1 MLILKVVSFI
11 FVALFL
17 YLFFKDKRSD
27 LSVLIMLAAGVLV
40 FIFCLSQISEILAF
54 LKTISEK
61 AGIDVVYLGMIILI
75 LINFLVFVSMPSV
88 VQAVGEMSKEESR
101 VQDEKI
107 DETTK
112 KGLEDL
118 YDYINKRKTDI
129 ELMNELNPSEYVKS
143 YIKNGKGNITV
154 SEISKALI
162 SLLFKEVNGVLAMVI
177 SIIAIAL
184 ICSLLKNLQGA
195 FSSKGVSEIAFY
207 ACYSIIVMILSR
219 SFSISV
225 AKEVIVDVSDFMAA
239 ILPILV
245 TMVSLAGGITEAATI
260 DPIVMG
266 AVVIIP
272 RIYSS
277 IIIPLI
283 LISFVL
289 QFANNL
295 SEEHKINN
303 LCKLTKQCIVWL
315 QGIIITIFIALLTI
329 RGITSNTID
338 AVTLKTTKF
347 AVDNFVPIVGK
358 AFSDAISSVAGYS
371 LIIKNAVSGIGLIV
385 IILIIL
391 YPILKIVLMSFI
403 YKISASI
410 VEPISDK
417 RITSTIAAAGDSLI
431 LLLSCVLAVSLMFFI
446 VIAIIANAGKF
457 IVGG

>member
-1 MLILKVVSFI
+1 MKYYKKV
-11 FVALFL
+11 
-17 YLFFKDKRSD
+17 
-27 LSVLIMLAAGVLV
+27 
-40 FIFCLSQISEILAF
+40 
-54 LKTISEK
+54 
-61 AGIDVVYLGMIILI
+61 IILI

-219 SFSISV
+219 SFLIAISV

-403 YKISASI
+403 YKISAAI

-431 LLLSCVLAVSLMFFI
+431 LLLSCVLAVSLMFFV

>member
-1 MLILKVVSFI
+1 MKYYEKV
-11 FVALFL
+11 
-17 YLFFKDKRSD
+17 
-27 LSVLIMLAAGVLV
+27 
-40 FIFCLSQISEILAF
+40 
-54 LKTISEK
+54 
-61 AGIDVVYLGMIILI
+61 IILI
-75 LINFLVFVSMPSV
+75 LVNIFIFVSLPV
-88 VQAVGEMSKEESR
+88 PIKAVEGAKIEENNI
-101 VQDEKI
+101 QDEKI
-107 DETTK
+107 DETTE
-112 KGLEDL
+112 KGLENL

-129 ELMNELNPSEYVKS
+129 ELMNELDPSEYVKS
-143 YIKNGKGNITV
+143 YIKDGKGNITAG
-154 SEISKALI
+154 EISKAVI
-162 SLLFKEVNGVLAMVI
+162 SLLFKEVKSVLALVI
-177 SIIAIAL
+177 SIVAIAL

-195 FSSKGVSEIAFY
+195 FSSKGISEIAFY
-207 ACYSIIVMILSR
+207 ACYSIIVMILSK
-219 SFSISV
+219 SFLIAISV
-225 AKEVIVDVSDFMAA
+225 AKDVIMDVSDFMSA

-266 AVVIIP
+266 AVVIVP
-272 RIYSS
+272 KIYSN

-289 QFANNL
+289 QFTNNL
-295 SEEHKINN
+295 SEEHKIGN
-303 LCKLTKQCIVWL
+303 LCKLVKQWIVWF

-371 LIIKNAVSGIGLIV
+371 LIIKNAVSGVGLLV

-391 YPILKIVLMSFI
+391 YPVIKIVLMSFV

-431 LLLSCVLAVSLMFFI
+431 LLLSCVLAVSLMFFV
-446 VIAIIANAGKF
+446 VIAIMANAGKF

>member
-1 MLILKVVSFI
+1 MKYYKKV
-11 FVALFL
+11 
-17 YLFFKDKRSD
+17 
-27 LSVLIMLAAGVLV
+27 
-40 FIFCLSQISEILAF
+40 
-54 LKTISEK
+54 
-61 AGIDVVYLGMIILI
+61 IILI

-219 SFSISV
+219 SFLIAISV

-431 LLLSCVLAVSLMFFI
+431 LLLSCVLAVSLMFFV

>member
-1 MLILKVVSFI
+1 MKYYKKI
-11 FVALFL
+11 
-17 YLFFKDKRSD
+17 
-27 LSVLIMLAAGVLV
+27 
-40 FIFCLSQISEILAF
+40 
-54 LKTISEK
+54 
-61 AGIDVVYLGMIILI
+61 IILI
-75 LINFLVFVSMPSV
+75 LMSLLIFISIPTCVK
-88 VQAVGEMSKEESR
+88 SKEEIKDGENTT
-101 VQDEKI
+101 VQDDKI
-107 DETTK
+107 YETTEQ
-112 KGLEDL
+112 GLEKL

-129 ELMNELNPSEYVKS
+129 ELMNELEPSEYVKS

-154 SEISKALI
+154 GEIGKALI
-162 SLLFKEVNGVLAMVI
+162 SLLFKEVNSVFALAI
-177 SIIAIAL
+177 SIVAIAL

-207 ACYSIIVMILSR
+207 ACYSIIIMILSR
-219 SFSISV
+219 SFLIAISV
-225 AKEVIVDVSDFMAA
+225 AKDVIMDVSDFMSA

-245 TMVSLAGGITEAATI
+245 TMVSLAGGITQAATI

-266 AVVIIP
+266 AVIVVP

-289 QFANNL
+289 QFTNNL

-303 LCKLTKQCIVWL
+303 LCKMVKQWIVWF
-315 QGIIITIFIALLTI
+315 QGIIITVFIALLTI

-358 AFSDAISSVAGYS
+358 AFSDAISSVAAYS
-371 LIIKNAVSGIGLIV
+371 LIIKNAVSGVGLLV

-403 YKISASI
+403 YKIAASL

-431 LLLSCVLAVSLMFFI
+431 LLLSCVLAVSLMFFV
-446 VIAIIANAGKF
+446 VIAIMANAGKF

>member
-1 MLILKVVSFI
+1 MKYYKKV
-11 FVALFL
+11 
-17 YLFFKDKRSD
+17 
-27 LSVLIMLAAGVLV
+27 
-40 FIFCLSQISEILAF
+40 
-54 LKTISEK
+54 
-61 AGIDVVYLGMIILI
+61 IILI
-75 LINFLVFVSMPSV
+75 LVNFFILVSLSAPVKG
-88 VQAVGEMSKEESR
+88 AEGIKIGENNI
-101 VQDEKI
+101 QDEKV
-107 DETTK
+107 DETTE
-112 KGLEDL
+112 KGLENL

-129 ELMNELNPSEYVKS
+129 ELMNELDPSEYIKS

-154 SEISKALI
+154 GEISKALI
-162 SLLFKEVNGVLAMVI
+162 SLLFKEVKSVLALVI
-177 SIIAIAL
+177 SIVAIAL

-195 FSSKGVSEIAFY
+195 FSSKGISEIAFY
-207 ACYSIIVMILSR
+207 ACYSIIVMILSK
-219 SFSISV
+219 SFLIAISV
-225 AKEVIVDVSDFMAA
+225 AKDVIMDVSDFMSA

-266 AVVIIP
+266 AVIIAP
-272 RIYSS
+272 KIYSNL
-277 IIIPLI
+277 IIPLI

-289 QFANNL
+289 QFTNNL

-303 LCKLTKQCIVWL
+303 LCKLVKQWIVWF
-315 QGIIITIFIALLTI
+315 QGIIITVFIALLTI

-371 LIIKNAVSGIGLIV
+371 LIIKNAVSGIGLLV

-391 YPILKIVLMSFI
+391 YPVVKIVLMSFV
-403 YKISASI
+403 YKIAASL

-431 LLLSCVLAVSLMFFI
+431 LLLSCVLAVSLMFFV
-446 VIAIIANAGKF
+446 VIAIMANAGKF

>member
-1 MLILKVVSFI
+1 MKYYKKV
-11 FVALFL
+11 
-17 YLFFKDKRSD
+17 
-27 LSVLIMLAAGVLV
+27 
-40 FIFCLSQISEILAF
+40 
-54 LKTISEK
+54 
-61 AGIDVVYLGMIILI
+61 IILI
-75 LINFLVFVSMPSV
+75 LVNFFILVSLSAPVKG
-88 VQAVGEMSKEESR
+88 AEGIKIGENNI
-101 VQDEKI
+101 QDEKV
-107 DETTK
+107 DETTE
-112 KGLEDL
+112 KGLENL

-129 ELMNELNPSEYVKS
+129 ELMNELDPSEYIKS

-154 SEISKALI
+154 GEISKALI
-162 SLLFKEVNGVLAMVI
+162 SLLFKEVKSVLALVI
-177 SIIAIAL
+177 SIVAIAL

-195 FSSKGVSEIAFY
+195 FSSKGISEIAFY
-207 ACYSIIVMILSR
+207 ACYSIIVMILSK
-219 SFSISV
+219 SFLIAISV
-225 AKEVIVDVSDFMAA
+225 AKEVIMDVSDFMSA

-266 AVVIIP
+266 AVIIVP
-272 RIYSS
+272 KIYSNL
-277 IIIPLI
+277 IIPLI

-289 QFANNL
+289 QFTNNL

-303 LCKLTKQCIVWL
+303 LCKLVKQWIVWF
-315 QGIIITIFIALLTI
+315 QGIIITVFIALLTI

-371 LIIKNAVSGIGLIV
+371 LIIKNAVSGIGLLV

-391 YPILKIVLMSFI
+391 YPVVKIVLMSFV
-403 YKISASI
+403 YKIAASL

-431 LLLSCVLAVSLMFFI
+431 LLLSCVLAVSLMFFV
-446 VIAIIANAGKF
+446 VIAIMANAGKF

>member
-1 MLILKVVSFI
+1 MKYYKKI
-11 FVALFL
+11 
-17 YLFFKDKRSD
+17 
-27 LSVLIMLAAGVLV
+27 
-40 FIFCLSQISEILAF
+40 
-54 LKTISEK
+54 
-61 AGIDVVYLGMIILI
+61 IILI
-75 LINFLVFVSMPSV
+75 LMSLLIFISIPTCVK
-88 VQAVGEMSKEESR
+88 SKEEIKDGENTT
-101 VQDEKI
+101 VQDDKI
-107 DETTK
+107 YETTEQ
-112 KGLEDL
+112 GLEKL

-129 ELMNELNPSEYVKS
+129 ELMNELEPSEYVKS

-154 SEISKALI
+154 GEIGKALI
-162 SLLFKEVNGVLAMVI
+162 SLLFKEVNSVFALAI
-177 SIIAIAL
+177 SIVAIAL

-207 ACYSIIVMILSR
+207 ACYSIIIMILSR
-219 SFSISV
+219 SFLIAISV
-225 AKEVIVDVSDFMAA
+225 AKDVIMDVSDFMSA

-245 TMVSLAGGITEAATI
+245 TMVSLAGGITQAATI

-266 AVVIIP
+266 AVVVVP

-289 QFANNL
+289 QFTNNL

-303 LCKLTKQCIVWL
+303 LCKMVKQWIVWF
-315 QGIIITIFIALLTI
+315 QGIIITVFIALLTI

-358 AFSDAISSVAGYS
+358 AFSDAISSVAAYS
-371 LIIKNAVSGIGLIV
+371 LIIKNAVSGVGLLV

-403 YKISASI
+403 YKIAASL

-431 LLLSCVLAVSLMFFI
+431 LLLSCVLAVSLMFFV
-446 VIAIIANAGKF
+446 VIAIMANAGKF

>member
-1 MLILKVVSFI
+1 MKYYKKV
-11 FVALFL
+11 
-17 YLFFKDKRSD
+17 
-27 LSVLIMLAAGVLV
+27 
-40 FIFCLSQISEILAF
+40 
-54 LKTISEK
+54 
-61 AGIDVVYLGMIILI
+61 IILI
-75 LINFLVFVSMPSV
+75 LVNFFILVSLSAPVKG
-88 VQAVGEMSKEESR
+88 AEGIKIGENNI
-101 VQDEKI
+101 QDEKV
-107 DETTK
+107 DETTE
-112 KGLEDL
+112 KGLENL

-129 ELMNELNPSEYVKS
+129 ELMNELDPSEYIKS

-154 SEISKALI
+154 GEISKALI
-162 SLLFKEVNGVLAMVI
+162 SLLFKEVKSVLALVI
-177 SIIAIAL
+177 SIVAIAL

-195 FSSKGVSEIAFY
+195 FSSKGISEIAFY
-207 ACYSIIVMILSR
+207 ACYSIIVMILSK
-219 SFSISV
+219 SFLIAISV
-225 AKEVIVDVSDFMAA
+225 AKDVIMDVSDFMSA

-266 AVVIIP
+266 AFIIAP
-272 RIYSS
+272 KIYSNL
-277 IIIPLI
+277 IIPLI

-289 QFANNL
+289 QFTNNL

-303 LCKLTKQCIVWL
+303 LCKLVKQWIVWF
-315 QGIIITIFIALLTI
+315 QGIIITVFIALLTI

-371 LIIKNAVSGIGLIV
+371 LIIKNAVSGIGLLV

-391 YPILKIVLMSFI
+391 YPVVKIVLMSFV
-403 YKISASI
+403 YKIAASL

-431 LLLSCVLAVSLMFFI
+431 LLLSCVLAVSLMFFV
-446 VIAIIANAGKF
+446 VIAIMANAGKF

>member
-1 MLILKVVSFI
+1 MKYYKKV
-11 FVALFL
+11 
-17 YLFFKDKRSD
+17 
-27 LSVLIMLAAGVLV
+27 
-40 FIFCLSQISEILAF
+40 
-54 LKTISEK
+54 
-61 AGIDVVYLGMIILI
+61 IILI

-88 VQAVGEMSKEESR
+88 VQAVGEMSEEESR

-219 SFSISV
+219 SFLIAISV

-431 LLLSCVLAVSLMFFI
+431 LLLSCVLAVSLMFFV

>member
-1 MLILKVVSFI
+1 MKYYKKV
-11 FVALFL
+11 
-17 YLFFKDKRSD
+17 
-27 LSVLIMLAAGVLV
+27 
-40 FIFCLSQISEILAF
+40 
-54 LKTISEK
+54 
-61 AGIDVVYLGMIILI
+61 IILI

-107 DETTK
+107 DETSK

-219 SFSISV
+219 SFLIAISV

-431 LLLSCVLAVSLMFFI
+431 ILLSCVLAVSLMFFI

>member
-1 MLILKVVSFI
+1 MKYYKKV
-11 FVALFL
+11 
-17 YLFFKDKRSD
+17 
-27 LSVLIMLAAGVLV
+27 
-40 FIFCLSQISEILAF
+40 
-54 LKTISEK
+54 
-61 AGIDVVYLGMIILI
+61 IILI
-75 LINFLVFVSMPSV
+75 LINFLVFVSIPSV
-88 VQAVGEMSKEESR
+88 VQAVGEMSEENSR

-219 SFSISV
+219 SFLIAISV

-431 LLLSCVLAVSLMFFI
+431 ILLSCVLAVSLMFFI

>member
-1 MLILKVVSFI
+1 MKYYKKV
-11 FVALFL
+11 
-17 YLFFKDKRSD
+17 
-27 LSVLIMLAAGVLV
+27 
-40 FIFCLSQISEILAF
+40 
-54 LKTISEK
+54 
-61 AGIDVVYLGMIILI
+61 IILI
-75 LINFLVFVSMPSV
+75 LINFLVFLSMPSV
-88 VQAVGEMSKEESR
+88 VQAVGEMSEEESR

-219 SFSISV
+219 SFLIAISV

-431 LLLSCVLAVSLMFFI
+431 LLLSCVLAVSLMFFV

>member
-1 MLILKVVSFI
+1 MKYYKKV
-11 FVALFL
+11 
-17 YLFFKDKRSD
+17 
-27 LSVLIMLAAGVLV
+27 
-40 FIFCLSQISEILAF
+40 
-54 LKTISEK
+54 
-61 AGIDVVYLGMIILI
+61 IILI
-75 LINFLVFVSMPSV
+75 LVNFFILVSLSAPVKGV
-88 VQAVGEMSKEESR
+88 EGIKIGENNI
-101 VQDEKI
+101 QDEKV
-107 DETTK
+107 DETTE
-112 KGLEDL
+112 KGLENL

-129 ELMNELNPSEYVKS
+129 ELMNELDPSEYIKS

-154 SEISKALI
+154 GEISKALI
-162 SLLFKEVNGVLAMVI
+162 SLLFKEVKSVLALVI
-177 SIIAIAL
+177 SIVAIAL

-195 FSSKGVSEIAFY
+195 FSSKGISEIAFY
-207 ACYSIIVMILSR
+207 ACYSIIVMILSK
-219 SFSISV
+219 SFLIAISV
-225 AKEVIVDVSDFMAA
+225 AKEVIMDVSDFMSA

-245 TMVSLAGGITEAATI
+245 TMVSLAGGITEASTI

-266 AVVIIP
+266 AVIIVP
-272 RIYSS
+272 KIYSNL
-277 IIIPLI
+277 IIPLI

-289 QFANNL
+289 QFTNNL

-303 LCKLTKQCIVWL
+303 LCKLVKQWIVWF
-315 QGIIITIFIALLTI
+315 QGIIITVFIALLTI

-371 LIIKNAVSGIGLIV
+371 LIIKNAVSGIGLLV

-391 YPILKIVLMSFI
+391 YPVVKIVLMSFV
-403 YKISASI
+403 YKIAASL

-431 LLLSCVLAVSLMFFI
+431 LLLSCVLAVSLMFFV
-446 VIAIIANAGKF
+446 VIAIMANAGKF

>member
-1 MLILKVVSFI
+1 MKYYKKV
-11 FVALFL
+11 
-17 YLFFKDKRSD
+17 
-27 LSVLIMLAAGVLV
+27 
-40 FIFCLSQISEILAF
+40 
-54 LKTISEK
+54 
-61 AGIDVVYLGMIILI
+61 IILI

-107 DETTK
+107 DETSK

-184 ICSLLKNLQGA
+184 ICSLLKNLQGG

-219 SFSISV
+219 SFLIAISV

-431 LLLSCVLAVSLMFFI
+431 ILLSCVLAVSLMFFI

>member
-1 MLILKVVSFI
+1 MKYYKKV
-11 FVALFL
+11 
-17 YLFFKDKRSD
+17 
-27 LSVLIMLAAGVLV
+27 
-40 FIFCLSQISEILAF
+40 
-54 LKTISEK
+54 
-61 AGIDVVYLGMIILI
+61 IILI
-75 LINFLVFVSMPSV
+75 LVNFFILVSLSAPVKG
-88 VQAVGEMSKEESR
+88 AEGIKIGENNI
-101 VQDEKI
+101 QDEKV
-107 DETTK
+107 DETTE
-112 KGLEDL
+112 KGLENL

-129 ELMNELNPSEYVKS
+129 ELMNELDPSEYIKS

-154 SEISKALI
+154 EEISKALI
-162 SLLFKEVNGVLAMVI
+162 SLLFKEVKSVLALVI
-177 SIIAIAL
+177 SIVAIAL

-195 FSSKGVSEIAFY
+195 FSSKGISEIAFY
-207 ACYSIIVMILSR
+207 ACYSIIVMILSK
-219 SFSISV
+219 SFLIAISV
-225 AKEVIVDVSDFMAA
+225 AKDVIMDVSDFMSA

-266 AVVIIP
+266 AVIIVP
-272 RIYSS
+272 KIYSNL
-277 IIIPLI
+277 IIPLI

-289 QFANNL
+289 QFTNNL

-303 LCKLTKQCIVWL
+303 LCKLVKQWIVWF
-315 QGIIITIFIALLTI
+315 QGIIITVFIALLTI

-371 LIIKNAVSGIGLIV
+371 LIIKNAVSGIGLLV

-391 YPILKIVLMSFI
+391 YPVVKIVLMSFV
-403 YKISASI
+403 YKIAASL

-431 LLLSCVLAVSLMFFI
+431 LLLSCVLAVSLMFFV
-446 VIAIIANAGKF
+446 VIAIMANAGKF

>member
-1 MLILKVVSFI
+1 MKYYKKV
-11 FVALFL
+11 
-17 YLFFKDKRSD
+17 
-27 LSVLIMLAAGVLV
+27 
-40 FIFCLSQISEILAF
+40 
-54 LKTISEK
+54 
-61 AGIDVVYLGMIILI
+61 IILI

-154 SEISKALI
+154 SEISKAVI

-219 SFSISV
+219 SFLIAISV

-431 LLLSCVLAVSLMFFI
+431 LLLSCVLAVSLMFFV

>member
-1 MLILKVVSFI
+1 MKYYKKV
-11 FVALFL
+11 
-17 YLFFKDKRSD
+17 
-27 LSVLIMLAAGVLV
+27 
-40 FIFCLSQISEILAF
+40 
-54 LKTISEK
+54 
-61 AGIDVVYLGMIILI
+61 IILI

-219 SFSISV
+219 SFLIAISV

>member
-1 MLILKVVSFI
+1 MKYYKKV
-11 FVALFL
+11 
-17 YLFFKDKRSD
+17 
-27 LSVLIMLAAGVLV
+27 
-40 FIFCLSQISEILAF
+40 
-54 LKTISEK
+54 
-61 AGIDVVYLGMIILI
+61 IILI
-75 LINFLVFVSMPSV
+75 LVNFFILVSLSAPVKGV
-88 VQAVGEMSKEESR
+88 EGIKIGENNI
-101 VQDEKI
+101 QDEKV
-107 DETTK
+107 DETTE
-112 KGLEDL
+112 KGLENL

-129 ELMNELNPSEYVKS
+129 ELMNELDPSEYIKS

-154 SEISKALI
+154 GEISKALI
-162 SLLFKEVNGVLAMVI
+162 SLLFKEVKSVLALVI
-177 SIIAIAL
+177 SIVAIAL

-195 FSSKGVSEIAFY
+195 FSSKGISEIAFY
-207 ACYSIIVMILSR
+207 ACYSIIVMILSK
-219 SFSISV
+219 SFLIAISV
-225 AKEVIVDVSDFMAA
+225 AKDVIMDVSDFMSA

-266 AVVIIP
+266 AVIIVP
-272 RIYSS
+272 KIYSNL
-277 IIIPLI
+277 IIPLI

-289 QFANNL
+289 QFTNNL

-303 LCKLTKQCIVWL
+303 LCKLVKQWIVWF
-315 QGIIITIFIALLTI
+315 QGIIITVFIALLTI

-371 LIIKNAVSGIGLIV
+371 LIIKNAVSGIGLLV

-391 YPILKIVLMSFI
+391 YPVVKIVLMSFV
-403 YKISASI
+403 YKIAASL

-431 LLLSCVLAVSLMFFI
+431 LLLSCVLAVSLMFFV
-446 VIAIIANAGKF
+446 VIAIMANAGKF